1 VKRQSPALVYLVGVH
16 LVMGAVTLPMLLS
29 RWGWL
34 LLAELLLV
42 VSLLV
47 GVRLTRG
54 LDHTLEVIASGVQFL
69 RDGDFTARLR
79 PSGRPQLDQLI
90 GVYNQ
95 MADHL
100 RDERTRLQEQH
111 HFLAQILE
119 SSPSAIVVLDF
130 EGGVEL
136 CNPAAERLLGL
147 RAEACRGR
155 RLSSLAASS
164 TSPVAR
170 TLQTLTVGETRVV
183 PLSDGRRLKCRH
195 GTFLDRGFA
204 RAFFTIEELTEE
216 LRQAE
221 KAAYE
226 KLIRMMSHE
235 VNNSVGAAGSLLHSC
250 LNYRALLPEEQGEDL
265 ETALRVVI
273 SRTEQ
278 LGGLMRSF
286 AEVVRLPAAQLRP
299 SDPLELLRRVALLL
313 RAECDRRGVAWKWE
327 IEQTVGLVSLD
338 PVQMEQVLM
347 NIAKNAMEA
356 IVGAGTITVRVGRRE
371 QRPFIV
377 IEDTGPGI
385 VPEASAHLFTPFFTT
400 KDGGQGIGLML
411 IQQILVQHRF
421 DYTLESP
428 PGGPTR
434 FTIVMR

>member
-1 VKRQSPALVYLVGVH
+1 VKRSPPALAYLVVIH
-16 LVMGAVTLPMLLS
+16 VVMGAVILPMQLG

-69 RDGDFTARLR
+69 REGDFTARLR

-95 MADHL
+95 MVDHL

-119 SSPSAIVVLDF
+119 SSPSAVVVLDF
-130 EGGVEL
+130 EGGIDL

-155 RLSSLAASS
+155 RLSSLAASFP
-164 TSPVAR
+164 SPVAE
-170 TLQTLTVGETRVV
+170 TLQTLAVGETRVM

-195 GTFLDRGFA
+195 GTFQDRGFA

-235 VNNSVGAAGSLLHSC
+235 VNNSVGATGSLLHSC
-250 LNYRALLPEEQGEDL
+250 LNYRALLPEEQGQDL

-273 SRTEQ
+273 TRIEQ
-278 LGGLMRSF
+278 LGSLMRSF

-299 SDPLELLRRVALLL
+299 CDPQELLRRVALLL

-327 IEQTVGLVSLD
+327 IEQPAGLVSLD

-356 IVGAGTITVRVGRRE
+356 IVGTGTITVRIGRRE
-371 QRPFIV
+371 QRPFIA

-385 VPEASAHLFTPFFTT
+385 MPEARAHLFTPFFST

-421 DYTLESP
+421 DYTLEGP

-434 FTIVMR
+434 FTIVLR